1 MVTVAVH
8 WLVLARP
15 AELLAIKKDV
25 LQRALQDF
33 TLQFPNLINGS
44 LIMQPTRFLLMKN
57 GKITQF
63 LIDMKFLFNWYA
75 FKPFGI
81 AICKSFFYLP
91 ACALGNLALVYHASK
106 VFFKLAE
113 PVFSF
118 WCFYRKAFQ
127 SMK

>member
-91 ACALGNLALVYHASK
+91 ACA
-106 VFFKLAE
+106 
-113 PVFSF
+113 
-118 WCFYRKAFQ
+118 
-127 SMK
+127 